1 MKISK
6 KVIAVTA
13 VSGVLLGG
21 LAFAIPGL
29 AHEIAGGNEGYSG
42 GSQHSEGR
50 DYNRVNLES
59 SIVDIPADV
68 TMLRDAVRGAYFK
81 AYQLDS
87 AVLPATEPATG
98 GRFVGIRPER
108 SEEGAVIMPEIAEGA
123 ITANLGLRAGNTEG
137 TSYIA
142 LYPADGSAPTLVTVV
157 VSADGIATA
166 SASKDLTVAYNAE
179 VAAAAPEMAPRGMG
193 GGHGEGR
200 GEGKGHREMRGEHNE
215 DHHDDVDESEDSDA

>member
-1 MKISK
+1 
-6 KVIAVTA
+6 
-13 VSGVLLGG
+13 
-21 LAFAIPGL
+21 
-29 AHEIAGGNEGYSG
+29 
-42 GSQHSEGR
+42 
-50 DYNRVNLES
+50 
-59 SIVDIPADV
+59 
-68 TMLRDAVRGAYFK
+68 
-81 AYQLDS
+81 
-87 AVLPATEPATG
+87 
-98 GRFVGIRPER
+98 
-108 SEEGAVIMPEIAEGA
+108 MPEIAEGA